1 MKGPIAEAGRGV
13 LLPAKTEVPPDAPA
27 VLRTIHARAPLRI
40 NDIGG
45 WTDTWFAGWGR
56 VLNIA
61 VAPAVEVRVRLFG
74 NPRRRKKR
82 VTVRAENFSE
92 TFLMDPDAPRRTPH
106 ELLQFTIASLPVPP
120 DAALDIRL
128 LSPVPAGI
136 ATGTSAAVCV
146 ALLGALDRLGGGA
159 RTWFDIAGLAH
170 RVETE
175 KLRLQSGIQDQICAA
190 HGGISFIEMDEYPN
204 ARVRGVRVNREIWS
218 SLDRRLSLVYLGRP
232 HTSSELHEQVIARL
246 EAGGP
251 QMLIIRDLARIA
263 VEAKSA
269 LEDGDLEAYGESMV
283 RNNEGQRA
291 LHAGLISGAADAI
304 ASAARRHGA
313 AGWKVNGAGGE
324 GGSMTVLGPSDDAK
338 RRRMIDKISGL
349 GGDIRVI
356 PVSLSPAGLK
366 TWED

>member
-1 MKGPIAEAGRGV
+1 MKVPRAETGAAAV
-13 LLPAKTEVPPDAPA
+13 SPAKAGPLPCAPA
-27 VLRTIHARAPLRI
+27 ALRTIQARAPLRI

-45 WTDTWFAGWGR
+45 WTDTWFAGRGR
-56 VLNIA
+56 VLNVA
-61 VAPAVEVRVRLFG
+61 VAPAVEVHVRLFE

-82 VTVRAENFSE
+82 VTVRAENFGE

-106 ELLQFTIASLPVPP
+106 ALLQFTIASLPVPP
-120 DAALDIRL
+120 DAALDVRL
-128 LSPVPAGI
+128 FSPVPAGI

-159 RTWFDIAGLAH
+159 RDWSEIARLAH

-190 HGGISFIEMDEYPN
+190 HGGISFIEMDDYPES
-204 ARVRGVRVNREIWS
+204 RVRRVRVGRETWS
-218 SLDRRLSLVYLGRP
+218 ALDRRLVLVYLGRP

-251 QMLIIRDLARIA
+251 QMLTIRELARIA
-263 VEAKSA
+263 VEAKA
-269 LEDGDLEAYGESMV
+269 AVEAGDLEAYGEAMV

-291 LHAGLISGAADAI
+291 LHAGLISGGADAV
-304 ASAARRHGA
+304 ASAARRSGA

-324 GGSMTVLGPSDDAK
+324 GGSMTVLGPSDDVR
-338 RRRMIDKISGL
+338 RRRMVDKINGL

-356 PVSLSPAGLK
+356 PIALSSAGLK
-366 TWED
+366 TWEE